1 MSACSITNC
10 RDGIGGAPWPP
21 TKDLNPHSVVRSHV
35 SCPVERMGDN
45 WGQGWDLN
53 PRPSGYEPDELP
65 TAPPCYIGGVLWL
78 RGLQTHHLLSFGHH
92 APRVP
97 LAPLISYRGTTL
109 SLGKRRY
116 SARLPFSPWPSLPTI
131 PSGLGP
137 ASLNLCR
144 LRTLPRHDIEYRDR
158 QIAFYDRTLLEVG
171 VLHYAFVITCALSSL
186 MT

>member
-65 TAPPCYIGGVLWL
+65 TAPPCYITLEVPTGLEPVHNGFAIRRLTSLAKEPYLRSLVAERATNPPFTLLRTPHSSLSHWL
-78 RGLQTHHLLSFGHH
+78 RIFATVEAVGPVIQPFLMHQASPAVVKVILSTSAF
-92 APRVP
+92 
-97 LAPLISYRGTTL
+97 L
-109 SLGKRRY
+109 SL
-116 SARLPFSPWPSLPTI
+116 AIF
-131 PSGLGP
+131 
-137 ASLNLCR
+137 
-144 LRTLPRHDIEYRDR
+144 
-158 QIAFYDRTLLEVG
+158 
-171 VLHYAFVITCALSSL
+171 
-186 MT
+186 